1 MDKLERK
8 TKMRRL
14 ERAALIVL
22 ATLGLG
28 ALAIWGFIE
37 GRPLRA
43 NFVGLASLWLRQPR
57 TNPCS
62 SPRPEFAAC

>member
-28 ALAIWGFIE
+28 AVAIWGFIE

-43 NFVGLASLWLRQPR
+43 NS
-57 TNPCS
+57 
-62 SPRPEFAAC
+62 